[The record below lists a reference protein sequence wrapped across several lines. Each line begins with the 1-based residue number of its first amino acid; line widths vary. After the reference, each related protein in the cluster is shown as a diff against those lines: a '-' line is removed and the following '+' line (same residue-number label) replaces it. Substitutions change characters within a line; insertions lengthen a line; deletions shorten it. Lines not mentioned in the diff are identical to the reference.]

1 MNINKYT
8 ICNSPIEEK
17 VFEKQKIYIKRD
29 DLLHPNF
36 SGNKARKFY
45 YYLLQDFPN
54 ITKIV
59 SYGSNQSNAMY
70 SLSVLAKLKGWE
82 FEYYIDHLPNYLKDN
97 PLGNY
102 KYAIENDMRL
112 IIGEPKP
119 KREDIENE
127 QTAFIEEGG
136 RQEPSRVGIKIL
148 AHEIT
153 LWQKAKSIKRLN
165 IFLPSGTG
173 TTALFLQKSLL
184 EMDSR
189 FQSIVY
195 TVPCVGDSAYLKL
208 QFEMLESNPL
218 KHPTIIKP
226 KKKYHFGKLYE
237 ESYNIWLKLRDK
249 LGIEFDMLY
258 DPVGWI
264 TMMENPQIFSESTLY
279 IHQGGAI
286 GNESMLARYQRKYS
300 ENI

>member
-1 MNINKYT
+1 MNINRYT

-17 VFEKQKIYIKRD
+17 VFENRKIYIKRD

-45 YYLLQDFPN
+45 YYLLQDFLN
-54 ITKIV
+54 IKKIV

-82 FEYYIDHLPNYLKDN
+82 FEYYIDHLPNYLRNN
-97 PLGNY
+97 PVGNY
-102 KYAIENDMRL
+102 KYAIENNMRL
-112 IIGEPKP
+112 IIGQPKP

-127 QTAFIEEGG
+127 ETAFVEEGG
-136 RQEPSRVGIKIL
+136 RQELSRVGIKML

-153 LWQKAKSIKRLN
+153 LWQKAKGIKRLN

-184 EMDSR
+184 EMDGR

-195 TVPCVGDSAYLKL
+195 TVPCVGDSTYLNL
-208 QFEMLESNPL
+208 QFEMLEPNPL
-218 KHPTIIKP
+218 KYPTIIKP

-258 DPVGWI
+258 DPIGWI
-264 TMMENPQIFSESTLY
+264 TMMENPQIFSEPILY